1 MVETTPR
8 RSRSAVLALT
18 LTIGTLVAAA
28 IIGGYFIIVGDQ
40 ADIAGRVWLTLLL
53 LAAFVGAVSL
63 DAAAGH
69 GPNKWYL
76 AVSTLV
82 NIFLV
87 TVGLLKL
94 WNGWLQPPNTDDG
107 FVWSGQIMLFFG
119 IVIIT
124 RVALII
130 IQVYFLHFVTRA
142 SSTVIRATG
151 IVTITLIIATVLVLV
166 LPMAFPEGTWAD
178 WWWRIAAATTLA
190 AAISAVI
197 PVIVRAFSPKPEG
210 EPVNYGQQP
219 YRPEVYQSAP
229 AYPVQGHPGQHQPP
243 YQGQPQQGYQGQ
255 PQQGYQGQ
263 GYQGQPQQGYQG
275 QPYPGQSYPG
285 QPSHGQGQG
294 QQGQGYQAAPSQGQ
308 YGQPQGQPAPQPGQQ
323 WSAPAW
329 QGSAPGQQG
338 PTPNAA
344 PQQWG
349 PPQAGPQA
357 PGQPSSPQQPP
368 APAQQPTVPP
378 QQAPQQVQP
387 PAPPEEV
394 APPER
399 PTPPAE

>member
-94 WNGWLQPPNTDDG
+94 WNGWLQPPNTSDG
-107 FVWSGQIMLFFG
+107 FVWSTQIMLFLG
-119 IVIIT
+119 ILIIV
-124 RVALII
+124 RLALII

-142 SSTVIRATG
+142 TSTVVRATG
-151 IVTITLIIATVLVLV
+151 IVTIALIIATVLVLV

-210 EPVNYGQQP
+210 ERVSYGQQP
-219 YRPEVYQSAP
+219 YRPEVYQQAAP
-229 AYPVQGHPGQHQPP
+229 GYPVQSYPGQQGYPGQQPQQP
-243 YQGQPQQGYQGQ
+243 YQGQPYPQQPHQGQ
-255 PQQGYQGQ
+255 QQPYGGQPNPGQYGQ
-263 GYQGQPQQGYQG
+263 GYQGQPY
-275 QPYPGQSYPG
+275 
-285 QPSHGQGQG
+285 
-294 QQGQGYQAAPSQGQ
+294 
-308 YGQPQGQPAPQPGQQ
+308 QGQPAPQQFTPQQPGQQ
-323 WSAPAW
+323 WPTPSW
-329 QGSAPGQQG
+329 QGSAPGQPAPAQ
-338 PTPNAA
+338 PA

-349 PPQAGPQA
+349 PPQPQV
-357 PGQPSSPQQPP
+357 PSSPVPP
-368 APAQQPTVPP
+368 VPP
-378 QQAPQQVQP
+378 QQDQQRPQESRPPQEPKQPTEPQQPQGP
-387 PAPPEEV
+387 
-394 APPER
+394 
-399 PTPPAE
+399 PPAE

>member
-94 WNGWLQPPNTDDG
+94 WNGWLQPPNTSDG
-107 FVWSGQIMLFFG
+107 FVWSTQIMLFLG
-119 IVIIT
+119 ILIIV
-124 RVALII
+124 RLALII

-142 SSTVIRATG
+142 TSTVVRATG
-151 IVTITLIIATVLVLV
+151 IVTIALIIATVLVLV

-210 EPVNYGQQP
+210 ERVTYGQQP
-219 YRPEVYQSAP
+219 YRPEVYQQAAP
-229 AYPVQGHPGQHQPP
+229 GYPAQGYPG
-243 YQGQPQQGYQGQ
+243 QQGYQGQ
-255 PQQGYQGQ
+255 QGYPGQQPQQPYQGQQQPYGGQPNPGQYGQGHPGQ
-263 GYQGQPQQGYQG
+263 GYQGQPAPQQF
-275 QPYPGQSYPG
+275 
-285 QPSHGQGQG
+285 
-294 QQGQGYQAAPSQGQ
+294 APQ
-308 YGQPQGQPAPQPGQQ
+308 QPGQQ
-323 WSAPAW
+323 WPTPSW
-329 QGSAPGQQG
+329 QGSAPGQPAPAQ
-338 PTPNAA
+338 PA

-349 PPQAGPQA
+349 PPQPQV
-357 PGQPSSPQQPP
+357 PSSPVPP
-368 APAQQPTVPP
+368 ASPQQDQQRPQESRPPQEPKQPTEP
-378 QQAPQQVQP
+378 QSP
-387 PAPPEEV
+387 
-394 APPER
+394 
-399 PTPPAE
+399 PPAE

>member
-94 WNGWLQPPNTDDG
+94 WNGWLQPPNTSDG
-107 FVWSGQIMLFFG
+107 FVWSTQIMLFLG
-119 IVIIT
+119 ILIIV
-124 RVALII
+124 RLALII

-142 SSTVIRATG
+142 TSSVVRATG
-151 IVTITLIIATVLVLV
+151 IVTIALIIATVLVLV

-210 EPVNYGQQP
+210 ERVSYGQQP
-219 YRPEVYQSAP
+219 YRPEVYQQAAP
-229 AYPVQGHPGQHQPP
+229 GYPVQGYPG
-243 YQGQPQQGYQGQ
+243 QQGYQGQ
-255 PQQGYQGQ
+255 QGYPGQQPQQPLQGQPYPQQPYPQQPYQGQQQPYGGQPNPGQPNPGQYGQGHPGQ
-263 GYQGQPQQGYQG
+263 GYQGQP
-275 QPYPGQSYPG
+275 
-285 QPSHGQGQG
+285 
-294 QQGQGYQAAPSQGQ
+294 APQ
-308 YGQPQGQPAPQPGQQ
+308 QPAPQQPGQQ
-323 WSAPAW
+323 WPTPSW
-329 QGSAPGQQG
+329 QGSAPGQPAPAQ
-338 PTPNAA
+338 PA

-349 PPQAGPQA
+349 PPQPQV
-357 PGQPSSPQQPP
+357 PSSPVPP
-368 APAQQPTVPP
+368 APTQHEQRPQEPKQPTEPQQPQSP
-378 QQAPQQVQP
+378 
-387 PAPPEEV
+387 
-394 APPER
+394 
-399 PTPPAE
+399 PPAE

>member
-94 WNGWLQPPNTDDG
+94 WNGWLQPPNTSDG
-107 FVWSGQIMLFFG
+107 FVWSTQIMLFLG
-119 IVIIT
+119 ILIIV
-124 RVALII
+124 RLALII

-142 SSTVIRATG
+142 TSTVVRATG
-151 IVTITLIIATVLVLV
+151 IVTIALIIATVLVLV

-210 EPVNYGQQP
+210 ERVSYGQQP
-219 YRPEVYQSAP
+219 YRPEVYQQAAP
-229 AYPVQGHPGQHQPP
+229 GYPVQGYPG
-243 YQGQPQQGYQGQ
+243 QQGYQGQ
-255 PQQGYQGQ
+255 QGYSGQQPQQPYQGQPYPQQPYQGQQQPYGGQPNPGQYGQGHPGQ
-263 GYQGQPQQGYQG
+263 GYQGQP
-275 QPYPGQSYPG
+275 
-285 QPSHGQGQG
+285 
-294 QQGQGYQAAPSQGQ
+294 APQ
-308 YGQPQGQPAPQPGQQ
+308 QPAPQQFTPQQPGQQ
-323 WSAPAW
+323 WPTPSW
-329 QGSAPGQQG
+329 QGSAPGQPAPAQ
-338 PTPNAA
+338 PA

-349 PPQAGPQA
+349 PPQPQV
-357 PGQPSSPQQPP
+357 PSSPVPP
-368 APAQQPTVPP
+368 APMQHEQRPQEPKQPTEPQQPQSP
-378 QQAPQQVQP
+378 
-387 PAPPEEV
+387 
-394 APPER
+394 
-399 PTPPAE
+399 PPAE

>member
-94 WNGWLQPPNTDDG
+94 WNGWLQPPNTSDG
-107 FVWSGQIMLFFG
+107 FVWSTQIMLFLG
-119 IVIIT
+119 ILIIV
-124 RVALII
+124 RLALII

-142 SSTVIRATG
+142 TSTVVRATG
-151 IVTITLIIATVLVLV
+151 IVTIALIIATVLVLV

-210 EPVNYGQQP
+210 EPVSYGQQP
-219 YRPEVYQSAP
+219 YRPEVYQQTAP
-229 AYPVQGHPGQHQPP
+229 GYPVQGYPG
-243 YQGQPQQGYQGQ
+243 QQGYQGQ
-255 PQQGYQGQ
+255 QGYPGQQPQQPYQGQPYPQQPHQGQQQPYGGQPNPGQYGQ
-263 GYQGQPQQGYQG
+263 GYQGQPY
-275 QPYPGQSYPG
+275 
-285 QPSHGQGQG
+285 
-294 QQGQGYQAAPSQGQ
+294 
-308 YGQPQGQPAPQPGQQ
+308 QGQPAPQQSAPQQSGQQ
-323 WSAPAW
+323 WPTPSW
-329 QGSAPGQQG
+329 QGSAPGQPAPAQ
-338 PTPNAA
+338 PA

-349 PPQAGPQA
+349 PPQPQV
-357 PGQPSSPQQPP
+357 PSSPVPP
-368 APAQQPTVPP
+368 APTQHEQRPQEPKQPQSP
-378 QQAPQQVQP
+378 
-387 PAPPEEV
+387 
-394 APPER
+394 
-399 PTPPAE
+399 PPAE

>member
-76 AVSTLV
+76 AASTLV

-94 WNGWLQPPNTDDG
+94 WNGWLQPPNTSDG
-107 FVWSGQIMLFFG
+107 FVWSTQIMLFLG
-119 IVIIT
+119 ILIIV
-124 RVALII
+124 RLALII

-142 SSTVIRATG
+142 TSTVVRATG
-151 IVTITLIIATVLVLV
+151 IVTIALIIATVLVLV

-210 EPVNYGQQP
+210 ERVTYGQQP
-219 YRPEVYQSAP
+219 YRPEVYQQAAP
-229 AYPVQGHPGQHQPP
+229 GYPVQSYPG
-243 YQGQPQQGYQGQ
+243 QQGYQGQ
-255 PQQGYQGQ
+255 QFYPGQQPQQSYQAQPYPQPPRQGQQQPYGGQPNPGQYGQGHPGQ
-263 GYQGQPQQGYQG
+263 GYQGQPY
-275 QPYPGQSYPG
+275 
-285 QPSHGQGQG
+285 
-294 QQGQGYQAAPSQGQ
+294 
-308 YGQPQGQPAPQPGQQ
+308 QGQPAPQQPTPPQPGQQ
-323 WSAPAW
+323 WPTPSW
-329 QGSAPGQQG
+329 QGSAPGQPAPAQL
-338 PTPNAA
+338 A

-349 PPQAGPQA
+349 PPQPQV
-357 PGQPSSPQQPP
+357 PSSP
-368 APAQQPTVPP
+368 V
-378 QQAPQQVQP
+378 P
-387 PAPPEEV
+387 PAPPQQDQ
-394 APPER
+394 ER
-399 PTPPAE
+399 PQESRPPQEPKQPAESQQPAQPQSPPPAE

>member
-94 WNGWLQPPNTDDG
+94 WNGWLQPPNTSDG
-107 FVWSGQIMLFFG
+107 FVWSTQIMLFLG
-119 IVIIT
+119 ILIIV
-124 RVALII
+124 RLALII

-142 SSTVIRATG
+142 TSTVVRATG
-151 IVTITLIIATVLVLV
+151 IVTIALIIATVLVLV

-210 EPVNYGQQP
+210 ERVTYGQQP
-219 YRPEVYQSAP
+219 YRPEVYQQAAP
-229 AYPVQGHPGQHQPP
+229 GYPAQGYPG
-243 YQGQPQQGYQGQ
+243 QQGYQGQ
-255 PQQGYQGQ
+255 QGYPGQQPQQPYQGQQQPYVGQPNPGHYGQGHPGQ
-263 GYQGQPQQGYQG
+263 GYQGQP
-275 QPYPGQSYPG
+275 
-285 QPSHGQGQG
+285 
-294 QQGQGYQAAPSQGQ
+294 APQ
-308 YGQPQGQPAPQPGQQ
+308 QPAPQQFTPQQPGQQ
-323 WSAPAW
+323 WPTPSW
-329 QGSAPGQQG
+329 QGSAPGQPAPAQ
-338 PTPNAA
+338 PV

-349 PPQAGPQA
+349 PPQPQV
-357 PGQPSSPQQPP
+357 PSSP
-368 APAQQPTVPP
+368 V
-378 QQAPQQVQP
+378 P
-387 PAPPEEV
+387 PAPPQQDQQRPQESR
-394 APPER
+394 PPQE
-399 PTPPAE
+399 PQQPAQPQSPPPAE